1 MTEALLEKSFFVI
14 KPEGIKNT
22 KSIKDIILKSGLKI
36 IGSKK
41 TLLTKEVIKIIY
53 PDIESDLLRAHLK
66 FMTKEFCEAGIVE
79 GQNAISVLVEIA
91 GKKTNPNLCANGT
104 IRNLFGI
111 KELFKVGNSSYYK
124 NAFHRSQ
131 NKEEAK
137 KEVALF
143 YKI

>member
-1 MTEALLEKSFFVI
+1 MMTPHIPQCMPMHE
-14 KPEGIKNT
+14 
-22 KSIKDIILKSGLKI
+22 
-36 IGSKK
+36 K

-91 GKKTNPNLCANGT
+91 GEKTNPNLCANGT

-111 KELFKVGNSSYYK
+111 KELFKVFKQNTSTIYK
-124 NAFHRSQ
+124 WQENR
-131 NKEEAK
+131 ER
-137 KEVALF
+137 
-143 YKI
+143 KI